1 MSQTQFRAALD
12 LSGAEAAFSV
22 APPDA
27 PPLFSVHKP
36 MRGRSAALLVEWLR
50 EMLRPHAIELGQ
62 INEWTVGSGPG
73 SFTGLRLASALV
85 GGLIYGKE
93 NVRARALP
101 TALALAAGLSPVP
114 GTRAGVLFDG
124 RNNELLLYGAVADEA
139 GNLCP
144 DGTSGVIDAANAAAS
159 CANFDRLTAFACDQ
173 AAIDRILGNVSAPEV
188 EYQEH
193 LPVERMFD
201 IVSDNWNN
209 DLTGLVYIRQA
220 VFTKPIFP

>member
-1 MSQTQFRAALD
+1 MHQTQFRAALD
-12 LSGAEAAFSV
+12 LSGVEAAFSV
-22 APPDA
+22 APPEA

-50 EMLRPHAIELGQ
+50 EMLKPHAIELGQ
-62 INEWTVGSGPG
+62 ITEWTVGSGPG

-93 NVRARALP
+93 GVKARALP
-101 TALALAAGLSPVP
+101 TALAMAAGLSPEP
-114 GTRAGVLFDG
+114 GTRTGVLFDG
-124 RNNELLLYGAVADEA
+124 RNNELLLYGTAVDAS
-139 GNLCP
+139 GNICP
-144 DGTSGVIDAANAAAS
+144 DGVSMVIDAANAAES
-159 CANFDRLTAFACDQ
+159 CAGFDRLTAFACDH
-173 AAIDRILGNVSAPEV
+173 AAINRILCGASVAEP